1 MSGEPESSRS
11 LPRFGIAAK
20 LAFWLV
26 LVVLAGFAL
35 FGYFHQKLEQR
46 HLEALVGLSAD
57 RVADVV
63 HSSAYRAMLNNDRDA
78 LYLLMRDFGREPG
91 IRKVRIINEEGLIR
105 HSTEDSEVS
114 SLVDKSAEAC
124 YACHSSSQ
132 PPAKLQRRDR
142 ARVFIDERGRRNL
155 AVIRPVENAPECSNA
170 ACHAHPASRRIL
182 GVVDVHLSLEG
193 VDAQLR
199 EHRLQMI
206 AFTAGAALLACL
218 LSVLFVFKVVHRP
231 VRLLLNAIGRLKR
244 GDMSQRV
251 NIRTKDEFGVL
262 SREFDSMAHT
272 IYRTQTELQGLND
285 TLEARVSRKSA
296 ELEKAHKGMLA
307 NEKMASLGRLAATVA
322 HEVNN
327 PLFGMLTY
335 ARLCLKD
342 LDKVDGDSARKER
355 IQEHLKII
363 ERESRRC
370 GDLMKTLLAFSRQK
384 APERAPTQVN
394 VIVEHAC
401 TLMLHKF
408 ELSRIELIRD
418 LDPSLPEILA
428 DPAQVQQIIVVLLAN
443 ASEALSEG
451 GAVRVKTAKAADGKG
466 VVITVTDSGPGVP
479 PELRETIFEPFFTT
493 KEQQHG
499 TGLGLAVARTIADRH
514 GGSLRL
520 NPDTSRG
527 AEFIVELPLEAPAD
541 LAASVAD
548 FTGETKL

>member
-1 MSGEPESSRS
+1 MPGQPKVARS

-20 LAFWLV
+20 LAVALV
-26 LVVLAGFAL
+26 LAVLAGFAL

-46 HLEALVGLSAD
+46 HLETLVGLSAD
-57 RVADVV
+57 RVTDVV
-63 HSSAYRAMLNNDRDA
+63 HSSAYRAMLQNDREA
-78 LYLLMRDFGREPG
+78 LYTLMRDFGREPG

-105 HSTEDSEVS
+105 HSTDAGEVG

-132 PPAKLQRRDR
+132 PLTKLNRRDR
-142 ARVFIDERGRRNL
+142 ARVFTDERGRRSL
-155 AVIRPVENAPECSNA
+155 AVIRPIENAPECSNS
-170 ACHAHPASRRIL
+170 ACHAHPAARRIL
-182 GVVDVHLSLEG
+182 GVIDVHLALDG
-193 VDAQLR
+193 VDAQLA

-206 AFTAGAALLACL
+206 SFTAGAALLACL
-218 LSVLFVFKVVHRP
+218 LSLLFVFEVVHRP

-251 NIRTKDEFGVL
+251 NVRTKDEFGAL

-272 IYRTQTELQGLND
+272 IYKAHAELKGLND
-285 TLEARVSRKSA
+285 TLESRVSQKSA
-296 ELEKAHKGMLA
+296 ELEKAHRGMLA

-335 ARLCLKD
+335 ARLCMKD
-342 LDKVDGDSARKER
+342 LDKLEGEQERKER
-355 IQEHLKII
+355 VKEHLKII

-384 APERAPTQVN
+384 APERSPTQVN
-394 VIVEHAC
+394 VIVERAC

-408 ELSRIELIRD
+408 ELSRIDLIQD
-418 LDPSLPEILA
+418 LDPNLPEILA
-428 DPAQVQQIIVVLLAN
+428 DPAQVQQVIVVLLAN
-443 ASEALSEG
+443 ASEAITDG
-451 GAVRVKTAKAADGKG
+451 GSVHVKTAPAADGRG

-479 PELRETIFEPFFTT
+479 PELREAIFEPFFTT

-520 NPDTSRG
+520 NPDASHG
-527 AEFIVELPLEAPAD
+527 AEFIVELPLQAPAD
-541 LAASVAD
+541 LASPAAD
-548 FTGETKL
+548 FTGETKS